1 MQLYFRP
8 FACSLASRIALIESG
23 HDAQFRHVDGHMLE
37 DGNDFHAVNSLGYV
51 PALDIGEAEVLTEN
65 TAVLQYI
72 ADSAP
77 GSKLLAPV
85 GAPERYRTLQWLGFV
100 ATELHSK
107 TFANLFDKGLSD
119 EAKVHVRDKAAAR
132 FERLSQ
138 HLADR
143 DFLVG
148 EHFTIADAYLVAVLN
163 WCEYVGIDIKAWPVV
178 EAYRT
183 GLRGRPSVAKAIAAE
198 RPLLKIAA

>member
-23 HDAQFRHVDGHMLE
+23 HDAEFHHVDGHMLS
-37 DGNDFHAVNSLGYV
+37 DGNDFHSVNSLGYV
-51 PALDIGEAEVLTEN
+51 PALHIGEPEALTEN

-77 GSKLLAPV
+77 ESNLLAPV
-85 GAPERYRTLQWLGFV
+85 GTPERYRTLQWLGFV

-107 TFANLFDKGLSD
+107 TFAALFDKGLSD
-119 EAKVHVRDKAAAR
+119 EAKAHVREKAASR

-148 EHFTIADAYLVAVLN
+148 GHFTIADAYLLTVLN
-163 WCEYVGIDIKAWPVV
+163 WCEYVGIDIKAWPVLD
-178 EAYRT
+178 AYRT
-183 GLRGRPSVAKAIAAE
+183 GLRGRPSVAKAIGEE
-198 RPLLKIAA
+198 RPLLKVA

>member
-8 FACSLASRIALIESG
+8 FACSLASRIALIETG
-23 HDAQFRHVDGHMLE
+23 HDAEYRHVDGHTLD

-51 PALDIGEAEVLTEN
+51 PALDIGETEALTEN

-77 GSKLLAPV
+77 EANLLAPV
-85 GAPERYRTLQWLGFV
+85 GTPERYRTLQWLGFV
-100 ATELHSK
+100 ATELHAK
-107 TFANLFDKGLSD
+107 TFANLFDPKLSD
-119 EAKVHVRDKAAAR
+119 EAKAHVRDKSVAR
-132 FERLSQ
+132 FARLAE
-138 HLADR
+138 HLEGR

-163 WCEYVGIDIKAWPVV
+163 WCEYVGLDIRPWPVIG
-178 EAYRT
+178 AYRT
-183 GLRGRPSVAKAIAAE
+183 GLRGRPSVAQAIADE
-198 RPLLKIAA
+198 RPLLKVA